1 MVFVQ
6 AVGSTQQLAF
16 VLLKDFQVF
25 TASKMLQLSVEIL
38 ASEVGVAMLARTQAL
53 VKDFYHFKEQRCEV
67 YILEL

>member
-53 VKDFYHFKEQRCEV
+53 VKDFYHFK
-67 YILEL
+67 